1 MDNTKITYQN
11 QIWDELNKSDAAKR
25 KIFSCMISL
34 MSQIDS
40 IEKAASILPGDI
52 EN

>member
-1 MDNTKITYQN
+1 MDNIENMN
-11 QIWDELNKSDAAKR
+11 QIWDSLNKSDAAKR
-25 KIFSCMISL
+25 EIFSSMISL

-52 EN
+52 E